1 MWRALQRVE
10 TRERWTAP
18 CGRVSA
24 WNGRAMRFSEPR
36 ASARGHVLLATILL
50 ITTALQAQGIK
61 DQLPPELPV
70 PREFGDSVQPV
81 FEGWQRNADGT
92 IAMWFGYLNR
102 NRQEIVDVPVGPA
115 NSFNTVVDAGQPT
128 HFYTRRHRYAFK
140 VMLPKDWDKDKKLI
154 WTLTA
159 HGETCTAIGW
169 LQPEWETDDGV
180 RQMNAGGAG
189 LAPPADP
196 PNTAPAI
203 TTGSQDQPAEVGKPV
218 KLTAS
223 ATDDGIPA
231 RGRGRGGLSIK
242 WIQYRGAGVVTLDP
256 DTTPATGKTADS
268 STMATFPSPGVY
280 WIQAVASDGLLE
292 AVHTIKVTVR

>member
-1 MWRALQRVE
+1 MNNI
-10 TRERWTAP
+10 
-18 CGRVSA
+18 SA
-24 WNGRAMRFSEPR
+24 WTGRPVPVFTQALTRAPR
-36 ASARGHVLLATILL
+36 CVAILLALAIG
-50 ITTALQAQGIK
+50 AWGQGVK

-70 PREFGDSVQPV
+70 AREFGDSVQPV

-92 IAMWFGYLNR
+92 VAMWFGYLNR
-102 NRQEIVDVPVGPA
+102 NRQEVVDVPVGAA
-115 NSFNTVVDAGQPT
+115 NSFNTAVDAGQPT

-140 VMLPKDWDKDKKLI
+140 VVLPKDWDKDKKLI

-169 LQPEWETDDGV
+169 MQPEWETDDGV

-196 PNTAPAI
+196 PNTAPTI
-203 TTGSQDQPAEVGKPV
+203 TGGSGDLTAEVGKAV
-218 KLTAS
+218 KLSAS
-223 ATDDGIPA
+223 AIDDGIPA

-242 WIQYRGAGVVTLDP
+242 WIQYRGAGVVSFDP
-256 DTTPATGKTADS
+256 DTTAGAGKTADG
-268 STMATFPSPGVY
+268 TTLATFPAAGLY

-292 AVHTIKVTVR
+292 GVHTIKVSVR